1 MSTQQHAIN
10 LAMGRLFRLMSR
22 PYQPGDDETYTA
34 VRSFILDRCEPA
46 PEHAPNWVRDR
57 LHGACGQ

>member
-1 MSTQQHAIN
+1 MTNQTEIN

-34 VRSFILDRCEPA
+34 VRSFILDHCEPA

-57 LHGACGQ
+57 LCGSDGQY